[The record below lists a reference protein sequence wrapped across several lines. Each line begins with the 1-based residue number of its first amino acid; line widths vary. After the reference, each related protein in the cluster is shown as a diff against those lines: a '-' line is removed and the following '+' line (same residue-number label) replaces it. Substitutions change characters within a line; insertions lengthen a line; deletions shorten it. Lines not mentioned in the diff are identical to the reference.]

1 MRVAS
6 IRSSGRQI
14 DWSNSGE
21 NRIPRN
27 SSHYKQRR
35 RQQLGQSM
43 VEIAFILP
51 IFLAIVFAIIEFGRA
66 WATKQSIT
74 LAARE
79 GTRVLVLP
87 YGAGLTYS
95 TESVQQQ
102 AAIDS
107 VRSYLSSSGVVT
119 TADTQIVPVRLLP
132 GSDNILGTTDDTIE
146 QSYTN
151 AKRGDRIGIQIRHTF
166 DTSLPVILTMFNNGS
181 TSDAPSD
188 GNRVRMGVTC
198 YLEHE

>member
-1 MRVAS
+1 MKRVSNGVRDKQVDLTNLGGNQAS
-6 IRSSGRQI
+6 
-14 DWSNSGE
+14 
-21 NRIPRN
+21 RN
-27 SSHYKQRR
+27 TSYKQRQ
-35 RQQLGQSM
+35 RQQFGQSM
-43 VEIAFILP
+43 VEIA
-51 IFLAIVFAIIEFGRA
+51 FAIIEFGRA

-79 GTRVLVLP
+79 GARVLVLP

-95 TESVQQQ
+95 TEGAQQQ

-107 VRSYLSSSGVVT
+107 VRSYLSNSGVVA
-119 TADTQIVPVRLLP
+119 TAATQIVPVRLLP
-132 GSDNILGTTDDTIE
+132 GSDNILGTTDDAIE

-181 TSDAPSD
+181 VSDAPSD
-188 GNRVRMGVTC
+188 GNQVRMGVTC

>member
-1 MRVAS
+1 MERAS
-6 IRSSGRQI
+6 NRNGSRKGPLIDSGNNGFPGIPLRQI
-14 DWSNSGE
+14 S
-21 NRIPRN
+21 
-27 SSHYKQRR
+27 RR
-35 RQQLGQSM
+35 RQQLGQTM
-43 VEIAFILP
+43 VEMAFILP

-79 GTRVLVLP
+79 GARVLVLP

-95 TESVQQQ
+95 TEGAQQQ

-107 VRSYLSSSGVVT
+107 VRSYLASSGVVAT
-119 TADTQIVPVRLLP
+119 PDTEVVPVRLLP
-132 GSDNILGTTDDTIE
+132 GSDNIVGTSDDTIE
-146 QSYTN
+146 QNYTN
-151 AKRGDRIGIQIRHTF
+151 AKRGDRIGIQIRHIF

-181 TSDAPSD
+181 SSDAPSN
-188 GNRVRMGVTC
+188 GNQVRMGVTC